1 MISAG
6 CDRTSVKNLMA
17 ITGTNVSVIIVN
29 LSHQCV
35 CVIAPTQSKEEL
47 QIWIRLAVFKVTG
60 IQPRTVVVLDILQV
74 VKFIKIRE
82 GIKKLDILRSGWP

>member
-35 CVIAPTQSKEEL
+35 CDCAYSIKRRVTDMDSASSL
-47 QIWIRLAVFKVTG
+47 QGDWNSTKDCCGLGYSAG
-60 IQPRTVVVLDILQV
+60 C
-74 VKFIKIRE
+74 
-82 GIKKLDILRSGWP
+82 